1 MKSNYVCIGILRK
14 ERDCNSNYLCT
25 AVRTFSST
33 AAADATEVMDCGSW
47 LDPRDSSVAV
57 SSAADADNDGG
68 VEFSLFPSGESC
80 GTTWIQ

>member
-1 MKSNYVCIGILRK
+1 MKTPMNEGNNKNKAGC
-14 ERDCNSNYLCT
+14 
-25 AVRTFSST
+25 TFSST